1 MSDENL
7 RIGKGHLIASL
18 LGAIGGGLFVYGISK
33 WLPEQQEKIA
43 KRQAEI
49 IEERI
54 ARRMGMKYEKDS
66 EEYSIKS
73 YLETITSKLEEVERL
88 LREYRGA

>member
-1 MSDENL
+1 MSEEKFK
-7 RIGKGHLIASL
+7 KGYLIAAL
-18 LGAIGGGLFVYGISK
+18 FGAIGGGVLVYGITK

-43 KRQAEI
+43 ARQAEI

-54 ARRMGMKYEKDS
+54 TK
-66 EEYSIKS
+66 
-73 YLETITSKLEEVERL
+73 KLENLERV